1 MKVERYMRKFAI
13 GIYFAYPPLQSDR
26 KTKTSLRRLHE
37 REVRKNMRWTDFLK
51 TLLIRGHSRQRARA
65 FTLIEILIAMAIVG
79 TLGGIAVPTYKS
91 RVDEQNVST
100 AIADI
105 AMIDGWVARF
115 QAERGRPPDTLAET
129 GLPAKLD
136 PWGHPYG
143 YTRLAGLS
151 KADQDAK
158 CRWDKNE
165 KPLNADYDLYSM
177 GKDGVT
183 KPKITHADAHDDIIR
198 AHGGAYVGL
207 ASEY

>member
-1 MKVERYMRKFAI
+1 
-13 GIYFAYPPLQSDR
+13 
-26 KTKTSLRRLHE
+26 
-37 REVRKNMRWTDFLK
+37 MRWTG
-51 TLLIRGHSRQRARA
+51 LLDSLLTRGHSQQCARA
-65 FTLIEILIAMAIVG
+65 FTLIEILITLAIIG
-79 TLGGIAVPTYKS
+79 TLSAIAVPTYQS
-91 RVDEQNVST
+91 RVDEQNIST

-105 AMIDGWVARF
+105 ALIDGWVARF

-136 PWGHPYG
+136 PWGRSYQ

-177 GKDGVT
+177 GKDGQT

-198 AHGGAYVGL
+198 AHGGAYIGL
-207 ASEY
+207 ACEY